1 LGVRCT
7 RMPRACPEPSRRGG
21 RRPGA
26 GAPKGNTNALQTGAY
41 SRHAARGAIRLIHAI
56 PTFLEYYRSLRAKTG
71 PHALHQRRNLIDA
84 AQHVLDTHPHLAHE
98 LEALIYASLMY
109 RSNRNRRFPYILRDI
124 KLPAS
129 DPDLPDLRLPSG
141 RPDPFSRPLRR
152 ALKHTAWLTR
162 NDPALAFLLTNHIA
176 ADLEPK
182 LEFLA
187 RTTIK
192 QSNAAGQNQRPPS
205 AGGL

>member
-1 LGVRCT
+1 
-7 RMPRACPEPSRRGG
+7 MPRGG

-41 SRHAARGAIRLIHAI
+41 SRHAASGAIRLIHAL
-56 PTFLEYYRSLRAKTG
+56 PTFLEYYTLLRTKAG
-71 PHALHQRRNLIDA
+71 PNALHQRRNLIEA

-98 LEALIYASLMY
+98 LESLIQASLLY
-109 RSNRNRRFPYILRDI
+109 RLHHDRRFPYILRDI
-124 KLPAS
+124 ALPAS
-129 DPDLPDLRLPSG
+129 DPDLPDLRMPSG
-141 RPDPFSRPLRR
+141 APDPFSRSLRR

-162 NDPALAFLLTNHIA
+162 NDATLARLLTNHIA

-182 LEFLA
+182 LEALA

-192 QSNAAGQNQRPPS
+192 QSNVAAQNQTPPKPE
-205 AGGL
+205 AVD